1 MLRACGA
8 GSVGS
13 VGPARRRGGS
23 RLLFGGLCAEISR
36 LLAMSK
42 APKRG
47 AASLVD
53 PSLASTLGSLGV
65 PDHHTQPYFTRLC
78 ERNGFRGCFLTFADR
93 GGSRRLQATPTP
105 STRRLLEYD
114 DVYEKHRKAPYPRS
128 QPGESK
134 SSKPANVLRAKT
146 TNANLTKAVNAAQ
159 APKTGYATTATSQW
173 GLEPPAKCS
182 AAA

>member
-1 MLRACGA
+1 
-8 GSVGS
+8 
-13 VGPARRRGGS
+13 
-23 RLLFGGLCAEISR
+23 
-36 LLAMSK
+36 MSK
-42 APKRG
+42 TPKRG

-53 PSLASTLGSLGV
+53 PSLASTFGRLSA
-65 PDHHTQPYFTRLC
+65 PDHRTQPYFTRPC

-114 DVYEKHRKAPYPRS
+114 DVYEKHTKSSYPRS

-146 TNANLTKAVNAAQ
+146 TNANFTKAVNAAQ
-159 APKTGYATTATSQW
+159 APSTGYATTATSQW
-173 GLEPPAKCS
+173 GLEPPARCS
-182 AAA
+182 AAAYSKGAALPGTRTIIA